1 MAGIDI
7 RSAQASV
14 VTMKQIPPPL
24 VVPKPCHAEWSAMDG
39 DERKRFCGE
48 CGKHVY
54 NLSAMTQGEA
64 QKFADE
70 TQGRE
75 CVAYVRT
82 DDGLMQSPNFF
93 ERIILRI
100 VGWRPG
106 FATVLLAILPAAL
119 ASCVSRTTAGVPMP
133 PGKDAVPTE
142 RKHQGNTRTGV
153 TLGEPAN
160 VPVPGSPAPRVVPG
174 KVAMPKK

>member
-1 MAGIDI
+1 
-7 RSAQASV
+7 
-14 VTMKQIPPPL
+14 MKQIPPPL
-24 VVPKPCHAEWSAMDG
+24 VVPKPCHAEWSSMDG

-64 QKFADE
+64 HTFAE
-70 TQGRE
+70 VTQGRE
-75 CVAYVRT
+75 CVAYIRT
-82 DDGLMQSPNFF
+82 EDGLMQSPNFI
-93 ERIILRI
+93 ERVILRI

-119 ASCVSRTTAGVPMP
+119 ASCVSRPSAGVPMP
-133 PGKDAVPTE
+133 QGKGAVPTE
-142 RKHQGNTRTGV
+142 RTHLGNTATGV
-153 TLGEPAN
+153 TLGVAEN
-160 VPVPGSPAPRVVPG
+160 VPVPGSPMPKPG

>member
-1 MAGIDI
+1 MNTAGATV
-7 RSAQASV
+7 STWA
-14 VTMKQIPPPL
+14 MKQIPPPL
-24 VVPKPCHAEWSAMDG
+24 VVPKPCHAEWSAMAG

-75 CVAYVRT
+75 CVAYVRA
-82 DDGLMQSPNFF
+82 DDGLMHSPNFI
-93 ERIILRI
+93 ERVMLWLA
-100 VGWRPG
+100 GWKPS
-106 FATVLLAILPAAL
+106 FARVLVAVLPAAL
-119 ASCVSRTTAGVPMP
+119 ASCVTQRPTGGVPRP
-133 PGKDAVPTE
+133 LGGVAVPQE
-142 RKHQGNTRTGV
+142 RSHLGNTSDGV
-153 TLGEPAN
+153 LLGEPM
-160 VPVPGSPAPRVVPG
+160 PVPGSPAPKLG

>member
-1 MAGIDI
+1 
-7 RSAQASV
+7 
-14 VTMKQIPPPL
+14 
-24 VVPKPCHAEWSAMDG
+24 MDG

-64 QKFADE
+64 QKFASE

-82 DDGLMQSPNFF
+82 SDGLMQSPNFI
-93 ERIILRI
+93 ERLILSLA
-100 VGWRPG
+100 GWRPS
-106 FATVLLAILPAAL
+106 FARVLAALLPAAL
-119 ASCVSRTTAGVPMP
+119 ASCVTQRPTGGVP
-133 PGKDAVPTE
+133 VPMGGVALPQE
-142 RKHQGNTRTGV
+142 RSHLGNTSNGV
-153 TLGEPAN
+153 LLGEPM
-160 VPVPGSPAPRVVPG
+160 PVPGSPEPKPG